1 MDAFCWTH
9 AINMSLGSQIVQIKR
24 SLEVAREYHEDHR
37 HATFHRNGFYEYG
50 VIHRLANLLLGTFRI
65 KYYQCKI
72 SDLVTT
78 TSHAL
83 PTKT

>member
-1 MDAFCWTH
+1 LAENW
-9 AINMSLGSQIVQIKR
+9 G
-24 SLEVAREYHEDHR
+24 SLEGVRERGFKVAREYYEDHR
-37 HATFHRNGFYEYG
+37 HAIFHRNGLYEYG
-50 VIHRLANLLLGTFRI
+50 VIYRLANLLGTFRI